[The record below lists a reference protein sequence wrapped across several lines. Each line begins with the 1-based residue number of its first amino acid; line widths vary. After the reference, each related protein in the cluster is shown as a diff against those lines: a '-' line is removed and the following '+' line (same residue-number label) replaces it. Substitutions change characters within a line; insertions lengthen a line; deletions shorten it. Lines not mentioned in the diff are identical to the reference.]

1 MKKKYWKEFLLRGA
15 LFGGLGCIVVAVVYL
30 IISLVGVQMAIGG
43 TEFFCATVSGYVLS
57 FVVAGASVFYQIESW
72 GMAKA
77 TLLHLALLY
86 GAYLGSYLLNN
97 WLPRDWLA
105 VGIFTGVFVLGYLV
119 IWAVVV
125 ASITVTARKL
135 NKQIGKG

>member
-1 MKKKYWKEFLLRGA
+1 MNKKHWKEFLLRGA
-15 LFGGLGCIVVAVVYL
+15 LFGGLGCIIVAIVYL
-30 IISLVGVQMAIGG
+30 IVSFSRVQMAIGG
-43 TEFFCATVSGYVLS
+43 AEFFCVTVSGYVLG

-72 GMAKA
+72 GVAKA

-86 GAYLGSYLLNN
+86 VAYLGSYLLNN
-97 WLPRDWLA
+97 WLPRDWLS